1 MSRFLT
7 DNAIAS
13 FSASVKQAWQGAS
26 QLRNTVNLKTS
37 VVGSTH
43 RFNKI
48 GKGMATKRIAQTD
61 VVPMNIV
68 HGNATAVLEDWNAAE
83 YTDIFNQQ
91 KVNYSERDALANVI
105 AKAIGRREDQM
116 VIDAAD
122 GAASTNV
129 VDVNVGGAN
138 TGMNVAKLLRAKA
151 MLDDNDVDDEGR
163 VMAISARG
171 LEQLL
176 GNTEVTSADFN
187 MVKALYQGEVKYF
200 CGFEFK
206 KFGKRD
212 EGGLPIASNIRTSF
226 FYQKEAIGL
235 AIGKDFSVSI
245 DWIAQKTS
253 WLSNGMFIGGAV
265 AIDADG
271 IGEIETNEA

>member
-1 MSRFLT
+1 MSKFLT
-7 DNAIAS
+7 QNAIAS
-13 FSASVKQAWQGAS
+13 FASSVKQAWQGAS
-26 QLRNTVNLKTS
+26 QLRGTVNLKTG

-91 KVNYSERDALANVI
+91 KVPYSEVQALANVI

-116 VIDAAD
+116 VIDALDAAATAHVVPTSVGAD
-122 GAASTNV
+122 A
-129 VDVNVGGAN
+129 
-138 TGMNVAKLLRAKA
+138 GMNVAKLLRAKA
-151 MLDDNDVDDEGR
+151 LLDDNDVDDEDR
-163 VMAISARG
+163 FMAISARG

-176 GNTEVTSADFN
+176 GNTEVTSADYN
-187 MVKALYQGEVKYF
+187 TVKALYQGEVKYF
-200 CGFEFK
+200 AGFEFK

-212 EGGLPIASNIRTSF
+212 EGGLPISGATRTSF
-226 FYQKEAIGL
+226 AYQKEAVGL
-235 AIGKDFSVSI
+235 AIGKDFSVSV
-245 DWIAQKTS
+245 DWIAHKTS
-253 WLSNGMFIGGAV
+253 WLSNGMFIGGAT

-271 IGEIETNEA
+271 IVEIETTEA

>member
-1 MSRFLT
+1 MSKFLT
-7 DNAIAS
+7 QNAIAS
-13 FSASVKQAWQGAS
+13 FASNVKQAWQGAS
-26 QLRNTVNLKTS
+26 QLRATVNLKTG

-48 GKGMATKRIAQTD
+48 GKGLATKRIAQTD

-91 KVNYSERDALANVI
+91 KVPYSEVQALANVI

-116 VIDAAD
+116 VIDALDAAATAHVVPTSVGAD
-122 GAASTNV
+122 A
-129 VDVNVGGAN
+129 
-138 TGMNVAKLLRAKA
+138 GMNVAKLLRAKA
-151 MLDDNDVDDEGR
+151 LLDDNDVDDEER
-163 VMAISARG
+163 YMAISARG

-187 MVKALYQGEVKYF
+187 AVKSLVHGEVDYF
-200 CGFEFK
+200 LGFKFK
-206 KFGKRD
+206 KFGKRE
-212 EGGLPIASNIRTSF
+212 EGGLPISGTTRTSF
-226 FYQKEAIGL
+226 AYQKEAVGL
-235 AIGKDFSVSI
+235 AIGKDFSVSV
-245 DWIAQKTS
+245 DWIAHKTS
-253 WLSNGMFIGGAV
+253 WLSNGMFIGGAI

-271 IGEIETNEA
+271 IVEIETTEA

>member
-1 MSRFLT
+1 MSKFLT
-7 DNAIAS
+7 QNAIAS
-13 FSASVKQAWQGAS
+13 FASNVKQAWQGAS
-26 QLRNTVNLKTS
+26 QLRATVNLKTG

-48 GKGMATKRIAQTD
+48 GKGLATKRIAQTD

-68 HGNATAVLEDWNAAE
+68 HGKATAVLEDWNAAE

-91 KVNYSERDALANVI
+91 KVPYSEVQALANVI

-122 GAASTNV
+122 AAATANV
-129 VDVNVGGAN
+129 VDTDVGGAG

-151 MLDDNDVDDEGR
+151 MLDDNDVDDEER
-163 VMAISARG
+163 YIAISARG

-187 MVKALYQGEVKYF
+187 AVKSLVHGEVDYF
-200 CGFEFK
+200 LGFKFK
-206 KFGKRD
+206 KFGKRE
-212 EGGLPIASNIRTSF
+212 EGGLPKSGAVRTSF
-226 FYQKEAIGL
+226 AYQKEAIGL
-235 AIGKDFSVSI
+235 AIGKDFSVAV
-245 DWIAQKTS
+245 DWIAHKTS

-271 IGEIETNEA
+271 IVEIETTE

>member
-1 MSRFLT
+1 MSRYLT
-7 DNAIAS
+7 NNAIAS
-13 FSASVKQAWQGAS
+13 FASEVKQAWQGAS
-26 QLRNTVNLKTS
+26 QLRDTVNLKTG

-48 GKGMATKRIAQTD
+48 GKGLATKRIAQTD

-91 KVNYSERDALANVI
+91 KVPYSETQALANVI

-116 VIDAAD
+116 VIDALD
-122 GAASTNV
+122 AAATANV
-129 VDVNVGGAN
+129 VPDSVGDT

-151 MLDDNDVDDEGR
+151 LMDDGDVDDEDR
-163 VMAISARG
+163 YMAISARG

-187 MVKALYQGEVKYF
+187 AVKSLVHGEVDYF
-200 CGFEFK
+200 LGFKFK
-206 KFGKRD
+206 KFGRRE
-212 EGGLPIASNIRTSF
+212 EGGLPISGTTRTNF
-226 FYQKEAIGL
+226 AYQKQAVGL
-235 AIGKDFSVSI
+235 AIGKDFSVAV
-245 DWIAQKTS
+245 DWIAHKTS

-271 IGEIETNEA
+271 IVEIETSEA

>member
-1 MSRFLT
+1 MSKFLT
-7 DNAIAS
+7 QNAIAS
-13 FSASVKQAWQGAS
+13 FASNVKQAWQGAS
-26 QLRNTVNLKTS
+26 QLRATVNLKTG

-48 GKGMATKRIAQTD
+48 GKGLATKRIAQTD

-91 KVNYSERDALANVI
+91 KVPYSEVQALANVI

-116 VIDAAD
+116 VIDALDAAATAHVVPTSVGAD
-122 GAASTNV
+122 A
-129 VDVNVGGAN
+129 
-138 TGMNVAKLLRAKA
+138 GMNVAKLLRAKA
-151 MLDDNDVDDEGR
+151 LLDDNDVDDEER
-163 VMAISARG
+163 YMAISARG

-187 MVKALYQGEVKYF
+187 AVKSLVHGEVDYF
-200 CGFEFK
+200 LGFKFK
-206 KFGKRD
+206 KFGKRE
-212 EGGLPIASNIRTSF
+212 EGGLPISGTTRTSF
-226 FYQKEAIGL
+226 AYQKEAVGL
-235 AIGKDFSVSI
+235 AIGKDFSVSV
-245 DWIAQKTS
+245 DWIAHKTS
-253 WLSNGMFIGGAV
+253 WLSNGMFIGGAT

-271 IGEIETNEA
+271 IVEIETTEA

>member
-1 MSRFLT
+1 MSKFLT
-7 DNAIAS
+7 QNAIAS
-13 FSASVKQAWQGAS
+13 FASNVKQAWQGAS
-26 QLRNTVNLKTS
+26 QLRATVNLKTG

-48 GKGMATKRIAQTD
+48 GKGLATKRIAQTD

-91 KVNYSERDALANVI
+91 KVPYSEVQSLANVI

-116 VIDAAD
+116 VTDALDAA
-122 GAASTNV
+122 ATSNV
-129 VDVNVGGAN
+129 VATSIGGDA
-138 TGMNVAKLLRAKA
+138 GMNVAKLLRAKA
-151 MLDDNDVDDEGR
+151 LLDDNDVDDEER
-163 VMAISARG
+163 YMAISAKG

-187 MVKALYQGEVKYF
+187 AVKSLVHGEVDYF
-200 CGFEFK
+200 LGFKFK

-212 EGGLPIASNIRTSF
+212 EGGLPISGTTRTSF
-226 FYQKEAIGL
+226 AYQKEAVGL
-235 AIGKDFSVSI
+235 AIGKDFSVSV
-245 DWIAQKTS
+245 DWIAHKTS
-253 WLSNGMFIGGAV
+253 WLSNGMFIGGAI

-271 IGEIETNEA
+271 IVEIETTE